1 MVLAKS
7 HLRVAFVLL
16 LLAVPRSSH
25 AEIPLGDKLRLS
37 GYGDIHYNNPA
48 IGTMDQNALAEADV
62 HRFVLGWAYE
72 FSPGY
77 RLEAEVDFE
86 HAAQEIELEFAY
98 LDCDLNPNL
107 TFRVGSV
114 LMPVG
119 PLNEF
124 HEPPNYHS
132 VERPYVESYINPTT
146 WQELGLGLVGRTKSG
161 AIAYRAY
168 LVTGLDASGFSG
180 LDGLDGG
187 ISHGFE
193 APAQDLAGV
202 ARVEYSSTGGLSLGA
217 SGYYGGADQGDSAKG
232 NVTVGIVNGD
242 ARYHRHGLDLRAVL
256 YHVSIDGADRVS
268 LVNGETIGEAMTGW
282 YAEAAYDLLRRD
294 AAPTRTKAL
303 FVYGRYEDFDTED
316 GVPSGPSFVRDPAAG
331 RQVISTGV
339 AFYPIEKIAFKTD
352 YEHWKDDSDADL
364 DRFNLGVAFRF

>member
-1 MVLAKS
+1 LVLAKS

-107 TFRVGSV
+107 TLRAGSV

-124 HEPPNYHS
+124 HEPPNYYS

-202 ARVEYSSTGGLSLGA
+202 ARVEYSSTGGLALGA

-232 NVTVGIVNGD
+232 DVFVGIAEGD

-294 AAPTRTKAL
+294 AAPARTKAL
-303 FVYGRYEDFDTED
+303 FVYGRYEDIDTED
-316 GVPSGPSFVRDPAAG
+316 AVPSGPSFVRDPAAG
-331 RQVISTGV
+331 RQVISTGA

-352 YEHWKDDSDADL
+352 YEHWKDDSGANL

>member
-1 MVLAKS
+1 MVLMRS
-7 HLRVAFVLL
+7 RLRLAFVLL
-16 LLAVPRSSH
+16 LLAAPRSSH
-25 AEIPLGDKLRLS
+25 AEIPVTDKLRLS
-37 GYGDIHYNNPA
+37 GYGDFHYNNPA

-124 HEPPNYHS
+124 HEPPNYYS

-180 LDGLDGG
+180 LDGLDDG

-232 NVTVGIVNGD
+232 SVFVSILNAD
-242 ARYHRHGLDLRAVL
+242 ARYHRHGLDLKGVF

-268 LVNGETIGEAMTGW
+268 LVNGETIGEAMNGW

-294 AAPTRTKAL
+294 AEPTRTKSL

-316 GVPSGPSFVRDPAAG
+316 GVPTGPSFVRDPAAG
-331 RQVISTGV
+331 RRVISTGV
-339 AFYPIEKIAFKTD
+339 AFYPMDKIAFKTD
-352 YEHWKDDSDADL
+352 YEHWKDDGDADL